1 MHTIIDKDTG
11 EILGHFS
18 CTNEVF
24 DDFVAAFP
32 TEHEVIRDGGMYDGA
47 LWYHDLVNTFL
58 PRPEISVEPSKT
70 MFMADGMDSIA
81 ISGLPIPSTIKVDT
95 EEYMI
100 EDGEFEFTV
109 DMPGVFHITCK
120 AFPHIPKTWVVE
132 AV

>member
-18 CTNEVF
+18 CTDEVF
-24 DDFVAAFP
+24 DEFIAAFP
-32 TEHEVIRDGGMYDGA
+32 PEHEGIRDGGIYDGA
-47 LWYHDLVNTFL
+47 LWYHDLANTFL
-58 PRPEISVEPSKT
+58 PRPKISVEPNKT
-70 MFMADGMDSIA
+70 LLMADGTDSII

-95 EEYMI
+95 QEYII

-109 DMPGVFHITCK
+109 DMPGVFHITCT
-120 AFPHIPKTWVVE
+120 AFPHMPKTWVVE